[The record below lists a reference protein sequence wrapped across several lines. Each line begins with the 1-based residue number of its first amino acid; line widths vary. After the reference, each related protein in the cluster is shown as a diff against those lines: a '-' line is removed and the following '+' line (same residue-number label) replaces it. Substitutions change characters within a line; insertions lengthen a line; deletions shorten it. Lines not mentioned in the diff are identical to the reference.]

1 MICMIDDREDVWNFA
16 PGLVAVKPYMYFKNQ
31 NPLDFHFLMDTGTVA
46 TVYVLAESTKS
57 EIHSKSEMHFQL
69 SRSLNR

>member
-31 NPLDFHFLMDTGTVA
+31 NPFDIHLCKDTGMVA
-46 TVYVLAESTKS
+46 TLYALAEST
-57 EIHSKSEMHFQL
+57 KSEMHFQL
-69 SRSLNR
+69 SRS